1 MLYYSIYALAAGF
14 ILDLI
19 IGDPRWLY
27 HPVCVIGNLIALLE
41 KILRKIFPKTDKG
54 ELVAGTVEVILVCLF
69 SGGIPFLILHFLY
82 GISAWAGL
90 ALETFWCYQ
99 LLATKSLKTESMKV
113 YDRLKNGTLD
123 EARYAV
129 SMIVGRDTQSLTKEG
144 IIKAAVE
151 TVAENSSDGV
161 VAPLIYMLIF
171 GPVGG
176 VVYKAVNTMDSMI
189 GYVEEKYFYIGK
201 FAAKLDDVLNYIPA
215 RISGILVIISAF
227 ILRYDYKNAFRIF
240 KRDRKKHAS
249 PNSAQTESAMAG
261 ALGVQLA
268 GDATY
273 FGVVHKKPY
282 IGDKKREIENEDIK
296 RANDIMYTMTII
308 CLVVGF
314 VIRSVVMWLK

>member
-1 MLYYSIYALAAGF
+1 MDILLGF
-14 ILDLI
+14 ILDTI
-19 IGDPRWLY
+19 IGDPYKLPHPIRW
-27 HPVCVIGNLIALLE
+27 IGSFISILE
-41 KILRKIFPKTDKG
+41 KLCRKIAKSNTMLMILG
-54 ELVAGTVEVILVCLF
+54 AILVF
-69 SGGIPFLILHFLY
+69 IVVFVSGGITLLVLKLASFNKYAYLIVSSVICYYML
-82 GISAWAGL
+82 AG
-90 ALETFWCYQ
+90 
-99 LLATKSLKTESMKV
+99 KSLKTESMKV
-113 YDRLKNGTLD
+113 YKAFENNDTEG
-123 EARYAV
+123 ARKAV

-240 KRDRKKHAS
+240 KRDRRKHAS

-308 CLVVGF
+308 CLVVGL
-314 VIRSVVMWLK
+314 VIRSVVMWLKQ

>member
-1 MLYYSIYALAAGF
+1 MDILLGF
-14 ILDLI
+14 ILDTI
-19 IGDPRWLY
+19 IGDPYKLPHPIRW
-27 HPVCVIGNLIALLE
+27 IGSFISILE
-41 KILRKIFPKTDKG
+41 KLCRKIAKSNTMLMILG
-54 ELVAGTVEVILVCLF
+54 AILVF
-69 SGGIPFLILHFLY
+69 IVVFVSGGITLLVLKLASFNKYAYLIVSSVICYYML
-82 GISAWAGL
+82 AG
-90 ALETFWCYQ
+90 
-99 LLATKSLKTESMKV
+99 KSLKTESMKV
-113 YDRLKNGTLD
+113 YKAFENNDTEG
-123 EARYAV
+123 ARKAV

-161 VAPLIYMLIF
+161 VAPLVYMLIF

-227 ILRYDYKNAFRIF
+227 ILRYDYKNAFMIF
-240 KRDRKKHAS
+240 KRDRRKHAS
-249 PNSAQTESAMAG
+249 PNSAPTESAMAG

-308 CLVVGF
+308 CLVVGL

>member
-1 MLYYSIYALAAGF
+1 MDILLGF
-14 ILDLI
+14 ILDTI
-19 IGDPRWLY
+19 IGDPYKLPHPIRW
-27 HPVCVIGNLIALLE
+27 IGSFISILE
-41 KILRKIFPKTDKG
+41 KLCRKIAKSNTMLMILG
-54 ELVAGTVEVILVCLF
+54 AILVF
-69 SGGIPFLILHFLY
+69 IVVFVSGGITLLVLKLASFNKYAYLIVSSVICYYML
-82 GISAWAGL
+82 AG
-90 ALETFWCYQ
+90 
-99 LLATKSLKTESMKV
+99 KSLKTESMKV
-113 YDRLKNGTLD
+113 YKAFENNDTEG
-123 EARYAV
+123 ARKAV

-171 GPVGG
+171 GPFGG
-176 VVYKAVNTMDSMI
+176 VVYTDVNKMDSMI

-240 KRDRKKHAS
+240 KRDRRKHAS

-308 CLVVGF
+308 CLVVGL

>member
-1 MLYYSIYALAAGF
+1 MDILLGF
-14 ILDLI
+14 ILDTI
-19 IGDPRWLY
+19 IGDPYKLPHPIRW
-27 HPVCVIGNLIALLE
+27 IGSFISILE
-41 KILRKIFPKTDKG
+41 KLCRKIAKSNTMLMILG
-54 ELVAGTVEVILVCLF
+54 AILVF
-69 SGGIPFLILHFLY
+69 IVIFVSGGITLLVLKLASFNKYAYLIVSSVICYYML
-82 GISAWAGL
+82 AG
-90 ALETFWCYQ
+90 
-99 LLATKSLKTESMKV
+99 KSLKTESMKV
-113 YDRLKNGTLD
+113 YKAFENNDTEG
-123 EARYAV
+123 ARKAV

-176 VVYKAVNTMDSMI
+176 VVYKAINTMDSMI

-240 KRDRKKHAS
+240 KRDRRKHAS

-308 CLVVGF
+308 CLVVGL

>member
-1 MLYYSIYALAAGF
+1 MGF
-14 ILDLI
+14 ILDTI
-19 IGDPRWLY
+19 IGDPYKLPHPIRW
-27 HPVCVIGNLIALLE
+27 IGSFISILE
-41 KILRKIFPKTDKG
+41 KLCRKIAKSNTMLMILG
-54 ELVAGTVEVILVCLF
+54 AILVF
-69 SGGIPFLILHFLY
+69 IVVFVSGGITLLVLKLASLNKYAYLIVSSVICYYML
-82 GISAWAGL
+82 AG
-90 ALETFWCYQ
+90 
-99 LLATKSLKTESMKV
+99 KSLKTESMKV
-113 YDRLKNGTLD
+113 YKAFENNDTEG
-123 EARYAV
+123 ARKAV

-240 KRDRKKHAS
+240 KRDRRKHAS

-308 CLVVGF
+308 CLVVGL

>member
-1 MLYYSIYALAAGF
+1 MDILLGF
-14 ILDLI
+14 ILDTI
-19 IGDPRWLY
+19 IGDPYKLPHPIRW
-27 HPVCVIGNLIALLE
+27 IGSFISILE
-41 KILRKIFPKTDKG
+41 KLCRKIAKSNTMLMILG
-54 ELVAGTVEVILVCLF
+54 AILVF
-69 SGGIPFLILHFLY
+69 IVIFVSGGITLLVLKLASFNKYAYLIVSSVICYYML
-82 GISAWAGL
+82 AG
-90 ALETFWCYQ
+90 
-99 LLATKSLKTESMKV
+99 KSLKTESMKV
-113 YDRLKNGTLD
+113 YKAFENNDTEG
-123 EARYAV
+123 ARKAV

-176 VVYKAVNTMDSMI
+176 VVYEAVNTMDSMI

-240 KRDRKKHAS
+240 KRDRRKHAS

-308 CLVVGF
+308 CLVVGL

>member
-1 MLYYSIYALAAGF
+1 MDILLGF
-14 ILDLI
+14 ILDTI
-19 IGDPRWLY
+19 IGDPYKLPHPIRW
-27 HPVCVIGNLIALLE
+27 IGSFISILE
-41 KILRKIFPKTDKG
+41 KLCRKIAKSNTMLMILG
-54 ELVAGTVEVILVCLF
+54 AILVF
-69 SGGIPFLILHFLY
+69 IVVFVSGGITLLVLKLASFNKYAYLIVSSVICYYML
-82 GISAWAGL
+82 AG
-90 ALETFWCYQ
+90 
-99 LLATKSLKTESMKV
+99 KSLKTESMKV
-113 YDRLKNGTLD
+113 YKAFENNDTEG
-123 EARYAV
+123 ARKAV

-227 ILRYDYKNAFRIF
+227 ILRYDYKNAFMIF
-240 KRDRKKHAS
+240 KRDRRKHAS

>member
-1 MLYYSIYALAAGF
+1 MDILLGF
-14 ILDLI
+14 ILDTI
-19 IGDPRWLY
+19 IGDPYKLPHPIRW
-27 HPVCVIGNLIALLE
+27 IGSFISILE
-41 KILRKIFPKTDKG
+41 KLCRKIAKSNTMLMILG
-54 ELVAGTVEVILVCLF
+54 AILVF
-69 SGGIPFLILHFLY
+69 IVVFVSGGITLLVLKLASFNKYAYLIVSSVICYYML
-82 GISAWAGL
+82 AG
-90 ALETFWCYQ
+90 
-99 LLATKSLKTESMKV
+99 KSLKTESMKV
-113 YDRLKNGTLD
+113 YKAFENNDTEG
-123 EARYAV
+123 ARKAV

-240 KRDRKKHAS
+240 KRDRRKHAS

-296 RANDIMYTMTII
+296 RTNDIMYTMTII
-308 CLVVGF
+308 CLVVGL

>member
-1 MLYYSIYALAAGF
+1 MDILLGF
-14 ILDLI
+14 ILDTI
-19 IGDPRWLY
+19 IGDPYKLPHPIRW
-27 HPVCVIGNLIALLE
+27 IGSFISILE
-41 KILRKIFPKTDKG
+41 KLCRKIAKSNTMLMILG
-54 ELVAGTVEVILVCLF
+54 AILVF
-69 SGGIPFLILHFLY
+69 IVVFVSGGITLLVLKLASFNKYAYLIVSSVICYYML
-82 GISAWAGL
+82 AG
-90 ALETFWCYQ
+90 
-99 LLATKSLKTESMKV
+99 KSLKTESMKV
-113 YDRLKNGTLD
+113 YKAFENNDTEG
-123 EARYAV
+123 ARKAV

-240 KRDRKKHAS
+240 KRDRRKHAS

-282 IGDKKREIENEDIK
+282 IGNKKREIENEDIK

-308 CLVVGF
+308 CLVVGL
-314 VIRSVVMWLK
+314 VIRRVVMWLK

>member
-1 MLYYSIYALAAGF
+1 MDILLGF
-14 ILDLI
+14 ILDTI
-19 IGDPRWLY
+19 IGDPYKLP
-27 HPVCVIGNLIALLE
+27 HPIRLIGIFISILE
-41 KILRKIFPKTDKG
+41 KLCRKIAKSNTMLMILG
-54 ELVAGTVEVILVCLF
+54 AILVF
-69 SGGIPFLILHFLY
+69 IVIFVSGGITLLVLKLASFNKYAYLIVSSVICYYML
-82 GISAWAGL
+82 AG
-90 ALETFWCYQ
+90 
-99 LLATKSLKTESMKV
+99 KSLKTESMKV
-113 YDRLKNGTLD
+113 YKAFENNDTEG
-123 EARYAV
+123 ARKAV

-240 KRDRKKHAS
+240 KRDRRKHAS

-308 CLVVGF
+308 CLVVGL

>member
-1 MLYYSIYALAAGF
+1 MDILLGF
-14 ILDLI
+14 ILDTI
-19 IGDPRWLY
+19 IGDPYKLPHPIRW
-27 HPVCVIGNLIALLE
+27 IGSFISILE
-41 KILRKIFPKTDKG
+41 KLCRKIAKSNTMLMILG
-54 ELVAGTVEVILVCLF
+54 AILVF
-69 SGGIPFLILHFLY
+69 IVVFVSGGITLLVLKLASFNKYAYSIVSSVICYYML
-82 GISAWAGL
+82 AG
-90 ALETFWCYQ
+90 
-99 LLATKSLKTESMKV
+99 KSLKTESMKV
-113 YDRLKNGTLD
+113 YKAFENNDTEG
-123 EARYAV
+123 ARKAV

-161 VAPLIYMLIF
+161 VAPLVYMLIF

-227 ILRYDYKNAFRIF
+227 ILRYDYKNAFMIF
-240 KRDRKKHAS
+240 KRDRRKHAS

-308 CLVVGF
+308 CLVVGL

>member
-1 MLYYSIYALAAGF
+1 MDILLGF
-14 ILDLI
+14 ILDTI
-19 IGDPRWLY
+19 IGDPYKLPHPIRW
-27 HPVCVIGNLIALLE
+27 IGSFISILE
-41 KILRKIFPKTDKG
+41 KLCRKIAKSNTMLMILG
-54 ELVAGTVEVILVCLF
+54 AILVF
-69 SGGIPFLILHFLY
+69 IVVFVSGGITLLVLKLASFNKYAYLIVSSVICYYML
-82 GISAWAGL
+82 AG
-90 ALETFWCYQ
+90 
-99 LLATKSLKTESMKV
+99 KSLKTESMKV
-113 YDRLKNGTLD
+113 YKAFENNDTEG
-123 EARYAV
+123 ARKAV

-227 ILRYDYKNAFRIF
+227 ILRYDYKNAFMIF

>member
-1 MLYYSIYALAAGF
+1 MGF
-14 ILDLI
+14 ILDTI
-19 IGDPRWLY
+19 IGDPYKLPHPIRW
-27 HPVCVIGNLIALLE
+27 IGSFISILE
-41 KILRKIFPKTDKG
+41 KLCRKIAKSNTMLMILG
-54 ELVAGTVEVILVCLF
+54 AILVF
-69 SGGIPFLILHFLY
+69 IVVFVSGGITLLVLKLASFNKYAYLIVSSVICYYML
-82 GISAWAGL
+82 AG
-90 ALETFWCYQ
+90 
-99 LLATKSLKTESMKV
+99 KSLKTESMKV
-113 YDRLKNGTLD
+113 YKAFENNDTEG
-123 EARYAV
+123 ARKAV

-227 ILRYDYKNAFRIF
+227 ILRYDYKNAFMIF

>member
-1 MLYYSIYALAAGF
+1 MDILLGF
-14 ILDLI
+14 ILDTI
-19 IGDPRWLY
+19 IGDPYKLPHPIRW
-27 HPVCVIGNLIALLE
+27 IGSFISILE
-41 KILRKIFPKTDKG
+41 KLCRKIAKSNTMLMILG
-54 ELVAGTVEVILVCLF
+54 AILVF
-69 SGGIPFLILHFLY
+69 IVVFVSGGITLLVLKLASFNKYAYLIVSSVICYYML
-82 GISAWAGL
+82 AG
-90 ALETFWCYQ
+90 
-99 LLATKSLKTESMKV
+99 KSLKTESMKV
-113 YDRLKNGTLD
+113 YKAFENNDTEG
-123 EARYAV
+123 ARKAV

-227 ILRYDYKNAFRIF
+227 ILRYDYKNAFMIF
-240 KRDRKKHAS
+240 KRDRRKHAS

-308 CLVVGF
+308 CLVVGL

>member
-1 MLYYSIYALAAGF
+1 MGF
-14 ILDLI
+14 ILDTI
-19 IGDPRWLY
+19 IGDPYKLPHPIRW
-27 HPVCVIGNLIALLE
+27 IGSFISILE
-41 KILRKIFPKTDKG
+41 KLCRKIAKSNTMLMILG
-54 ELVAGTVEVILVCLF
+54 AILVF
-69 SGGIPFLILHFLY
+69 IVVFVSGGITLLVLKLASFNKYAYLIVSSVICYYML
-82 GISAWAGL
+82 AG
-90 ALETFWCYQ
+90 
-99 LLATKSLKTESMKV
+99 KSLKTESMKV
-113 YDRLKNGTLD
+113 YKAFENNDTEG
-123 EARYAV
+123 ARKAV

-161 VAPLIYMLIF
+161 VAPLVYMLIF

-227 ILRYDYKNAFRIF
+227 ILRYDYKNAFMIF
-240 KRDRKKHAS
+240 KRDRRKHAS

-308 CLVVGF
+308 CLVVGL

>member
-1 MLYYSIYALAAGF
+1 MDILLGF
-14 ILDLI
+14 ILDTI
-19 IGDPRWLY
+19 IGDPYKLPHPIRW
-27 HPVCVIGNLIALLE
+27 IGSFISILE
-41 KILRKIFPKTDKG
+41 KLCRKIAKSNTMLMILG
-54 ELVAGTVEVILVCLF
+54 AILVF
-69 SGGIPFLILHFLY
+69 IVVFVSGGITLLVLKLASFNKYAYLIVSSVICYYML
-82 GISAWAGL
+82 AG
-90 ALETFWCYQ
+90 
-99 LLATKSLKTESMKV
+99 KSLKTESMKV
-113 YDRLKNGTLD
+113 YKAFENNDTEG
-123 EARYAV
+123 ARKAV

-176 VVYKAVNTMDSMI
+176 GVYKAVNTMDSMI

-227 ILRYDYKNAFRIF
+227 ILRYDYKNAFMIF
-240 KRDRKKHAS
+240 KRDRRKHAS

-308 CLVVGF
+308 CLVVGL

>member
-1 MLYYSIYALAAGF
+1 MDILLGF
-14 ILDLI
+14 ILDTI
-19 IGDPRWLY
+19 IGDPYKLPHPIRW
-27 HPVCVIGNLIALLE
+27 IGSFISILE
-41 KILRKIFPKTDKG
+41 KLCRKIAKSNTMLMILG
-54 ELVAGTVEVILVCLF
+54 AILVF
-69 SGGIPFLILHFLY
+69 IVVFVSGGITLLVLKLASFNKYAYLIVSSVICYYML
-82 GISAWAGL
+82 AG
-90 ALETFWCYQ
+90 
-99 LLATKSLKTESMKV
+99 KSLKTESMKV
-113 YDRLKNGTLD
+113 YKAFENNDTEG
-123 EARYAV
+123 ARKAV

-144 IIKAAVE
+144 IINAEVE

>member
-1 MLYYSIYALAAGF
+1 MDILLGF
-14 ILDLI
+14 ILDTI
-19 IGDPRWLY
+19 IGDPYKLPHPIRW
-27 HPVCVIGNLIALLE
+27 IGSFISILE
-41 KILRKIFPKTDKG
+41 KLCRKIAKSNTMLMILG
-54 ELVAGTVEVILVCLF
+54 AILVF
-69 SGGIPFLILHFLY
+69 IVVFVSGGITLLVLKLASFNKYAYLIVSSVICYYML
-82 GISAWAGL
+82 AG
-90 ALETFWCYQ
+90 
-99 LLATKSLKTESMKV
+99 KSLKTESMKV
-113 YDRLKNGTLD
+113 YKAFENNDTEG
-123 EARYAV
+123 ARKAV

-201 FAAKLDDVLNYIPA
+201 FSAKLDDVLNYIPA

-227 ILRYDYKNAFRIF
+227 ILRYDYKNAFMIF
-240 KRDRKKHAS
+240 KRDRRKHAS

-308 CLVVGF
+308 CLVVGL

>member
-1 MLYYSIYALAAGF
+1 MDILLGF
-14 ILDLI
+14 ILDTI
-19 IGDPRWLY
+19 IGDPYKLPHPIRW
-27 HPVCVIGNLIALLE
+27 IGSFISILE
-41 KILRKIFPKTDKG
+41 KLCRKIAKSNTMLMILG
-54 ELVAGTVEVILVCLF
+54 AILVF
-69 SGGIPFLILHFLY
+69 IVVFVSGGITLLVLKLASFNKYAYLIVSSVICYYML
-82 GISAWAGL
+82 AG
-90 ALETFWCYQ
+90 
-99 LLATKSLKTESMKV
+99 KSLKTESMKV
-113 YDRLKNGTLD
+113 YKAFENNDTEG
-123 EARYAV
+123 ARKAV

-227 ILRYDYKNAFRIF
+227 ILRYEYKNAFRIF
-240 KRDRKKHAS
+240 KRDRRKHAS

-308 CLVVGF
+308 CLVVGL

>member
-1 MLYYSIYALAAGF
+1 MDILLGF
-14 ILDLI
+14 ILDTI
-19 IGDPRWLY
+19 IGDPYKLPHPIRW
-27 HPVCVIGNLIALLE
+27 IGSFISILE
-41 KILRKIFPKTDKG
+41 KLCRKIAKSNTMLMILG
-54 ELVAGTVEVILVCLF
+54 AILVF
-69 SGGIPFLILHFLY
+69 IVIFVSGGITLLVLKLASFNKYAYLIVSSVICYYML
-82 GISAWAGL
+82 AG
-90 ALETFWCYQ
+90 
-99 LLATKSLKTESMKV
+99 KSLKTESMKV
-113 YDRLKNGTLD
+113 YKAFENKDTEG
-123 EARYAV
+123 ARKAV

-161 VAPLIYMLIF
+161 VAPLIYILIF

-227 ILRYDYKNAFRIF
+227 ILRYDYKNAFMIF
-240 KRDRKKHAS
+240 KRDRRKHAS

-308 CLVVGF
+308 CLVVGLL
-314 VIRSVVMWLK
+314 IRSVILWQR

>member
-1 MLYYSIYALAAGF
+1 MDILLGF
-14 ILDLI
+14 ILDTI
-19 IGDPRWLY
+19 IGDPYKLPHPIRW
-27 HPVCVIGNLIALLE
+27 IGSFISILE
-41 KILRKIFPKTDKG
+41 KLCRKIAKSNTMLMILG
-54 ELVAGTVEVILVCLF
+54 AILVF
-69 SGGIPFLILHFLY
+69 IVVFVSGGITLLVLKLASFNKYAYLIVSSVICYYML
-82 GISAWAGL
+82 AG
-90 ALETFWCYQ
+90 
-99 LLATKSLKTESMKV
+99 KSLKTASMKV
-113 YDRLKNGTLD
+113 YKAFENNDTEG
-123 EARYAV
+123 ARKAV

>member
-1 MLYYSIYALAAGF
+1 MDILLGF
-14 ILDLI
+14 ILDTI
-19 IGDPRWLY
+19 IGDPYKLPHPIRW
-27 HPVCVIGNLIALLE
+27 IGSFISILE
-41 KILRKIFPKTDKG
+41 KLCRKIAKSNTMLMILG
-54 ELVAGTVEVILVCLF
+54 AILVF
-69 SGGIPFLILHFLY
+69 IVVFVSGGITLLVLKLASFNKYAYLIVSSVICYYML
-82 GISAWAGL
+82 AG
-90 ALETFWCYQ
+90 
-99 LLATKSLKTESMKV
+99 KSLKTESMKV
-113 YDRLKNGTLD
+113 YKAFENNDTEG
-123 EARYAV
+123 ARKAV

-189 GYVEEKYFYIGK
+189 GYVDEKYFYIGK

-240 KRDRKKHAS
+240 KRDRRKHAS

-308 CLVVGF
+308 CLVVGL

>member
-1 MLYYSIYALAAGF
+1 MDILLGF
-14 ILDLI
+14 ILDTI
-19 IGDPRWLY
+19 IGDPYKLPHPIRW
-27 HPVCVIGNLIALLE
+27 IGSFISILE
-41 KILRKIFPKTDKG
+41 KLCRKIAKSNTMLMILG
-54 ELVAGTVEVILVCLF
+54 AILVF
-69 SGGIPFLILHFLY
+69 IVIFVSGGITLLVLKLASFNKYAYLIVSSVICYYML
-82 GISAWAGL
+82 AG
-90 ALETFWCYQ
+90 
-99 LLATKSLKTESMKV
+99 KSLKTESMKV
-113 YDRLKNGTLD
+113 YKAFENNDTEG
-123 EARYAV
+123 ARKAV

-176 VVYKAVNTMDSMI
+176 VVYKAINTMDSMI

-240 KRDRKKHAS
+240 KRDRRKHAS

-261 ALGVQLA
+261 ALDIQLS

-273 FGVVHKKPY
+273 FGVLHKKPY

-296 RANDIMYTMTII
+296 RANRIMYTMTVI
-308 CLVVGF
+308 CIVVGLL
-314 VIRSVVMWLK
+314 IRSVILWQR

>member
-1 MLYYSIYALAAGF
+1 MGF
-14 ILDLI
+14 ILDTI
-19 IGDPRWLY
+19 IGDPYKLPHPIRW
-27 HPVCVIGNLIALLE
+27 IGSFISILE
-41 KILRKIFPKTDKG
+41 KLCRKIAKSNTMLMILG
-54 ELVAGTVEVILVCLF
+54 AILVF
-69 SGGIPFLILHFLY
+69 IVIFVSGGITLLVLKLASFNKYAYLIVSSVICYYML
-82 GISAWAGL
+82 AG
-90 ALETFWCYQ
+90 
-99 LLATKSLKTESMKV
+99 KSLKTESMKV
-113 YDRLKNGTLD
+113 YKAFENNDTEG
-123 EARYAV
+123 ARKAV

-227 ILRYDYKNAFRIF
+227 ILRYNYKNAFRIF
-240 KRDRKKHAS
+240 KRDRRKHAS

-308 CLVVGF
+308 CLVVGL

>member
-1 MLYYSIYALAAGF
+1 MDILLGF
-14 ILDLI
+14 ILDTI
-19 IGDPRWLY
+19 IGDPYKLPHPIRW
-27 HPVCVIGNLIALLE
+27 IGSFISILE
-41 KILRKIFPKTDKG
+41 KLCRKIAKSNTMLMILG
-54 ELVAGTVEVILVCLF
+54 AILVF
-69 SGGIPFLILHFLY
+69 IVVFVSGGITLLVLKLASFNKHAYLIVSSVICYYML
-82 GISAWAGL
+82 AG
-90 ALETFWCYQ
+90 
-99 LLATKSLKTESMKV
+99 KSLKTESMKV
-113 YDRLKNGTLD
+113 YKAFENNDTEG
-123 EARYAV
+123 ARKAV

-240 KRDRKKHAS
+240 KRDRRKHAS

-308 CLVVGF
+308 CLVVGL
-314 VIRSVVMWLK
+314 VIRSVVMWLKQ

>member
-1 MLYYSIYALAAGF
+1 MDILLGF
-14 ILDLI
+14 ILDTI
-19 IGDPRWLY
+19 IGDPYKLPHPIRW
-27 HPVCVIGNLIALLE
+27 IGSFISILE
-41 KILRKIFPKTDKG
+41 KLCRKIAKSNTMLMILG
-54 ELVAGTVEVILVCLF
+54 AILVF
-69 SGGIPFLILHFLY
+69 IVVFVSGGITLLVLKLASFNKYAYLIVSSVICYYML
-82 GISAWAGL
+82 AG
-90 ALETFWCYQ
+90 
-99 LLATKSLKTESMKV
+99 KSLKTESMKV
-113 YDRLKNGTLD
+113 YKAFENNDTEG
-123 EARYAV
+123 ARKAV

-151 TVAENSSDGV
+151 TGAENSSDGV

-227 ILRYDYKNAFRIF
+227 ILRYDYKNAFMIF
-240 KRDRKKHAS
+240 KRDRRKHAS

-308 CLVVGF
+308 CLVVGL